1 MCHKAIS
8 KQILLLSLAILSTYA
23 SLAQGVHGSERAF
36 NLEQLPKRE
45 IRAVWLT
52 VLQSLDWPKTYAK
65 SAATISEQ
73 KDELIRTLDRYAEA
87 NINTVLLQTRVRA
100 SSIYPSAYE
109 PWTPSL
115 TGREDG
121 NPGYDPLQFAIEQC
135 HKRGMEL
142 HAWTV
147 ALPAGDWN
155 SLGCK
160 RLRQRGLKMRKLG
173 AYGYLDPS
181 DEKVVDYIVKVC
193 TEIVEKYDIDGLN
206 FDYLRYPED
215 WPKPTYKNGDTPN
228 QRRQYLN
235 HLVKE
240 IHDAVKAI
248 KPWVRIS
255 CSPIGK
261 YADLPRYST
270 HNWNARDRVY
280 QDAQYWLRMGW
291 MDQLYPM
298 QYFRGESY
306 YPYVADWM
314 EHSYG
319 NAIASGL
326 GTWFLDPKEGRW
338 TLSDISREME
348 VSRQW
353 GMGHAHFRSKFLL
366 ENHRG
371 IFDFEKQF
379 SPYPALTPTMK
390 QQRVAKV
397 NAPTQLKVTDG
408 VISWQG
414 AAPYYNIYVSDQAPV
429 DIHNPKNLLL
439 PRYAYQSLN
448 TNVQPNILKGWPYVA
463 VTAMDR
469 YGNESAPISNVQ
481 SLPAAQPTSSL
492 PSNIYL
498 PNDNQY
504 VDITQAVSALG
515 SMDINYY
522 AIQSLEG
529 NRVRSYLQPIRDK
542 DGTLRLFIG
551 VLPNGVYW
559 VTAHNK
565 RSKKFYR
572 VGSFEMVPSRLAPYR
587 SHTR

>member
-1 MCHKAIS
+1 MTRKGIIQSILIIILATIS
-8 KQILLLSLAILSTYA
+8 ANPSW
-23 SLAQGVHGSERAF
+23 AQGVHGSARAF

-52 VLQSLDWPKTYAK
+52 VLQSLDWPKVHAR

-73 KDELIRTLDRYAEA
+73 KAELTRTLDRYAEA

-121 NPGYDPLQFAIEQC
+121 NPGYDPLQFAIDEC

-173 AYGYLDPS
+173 PYGYLDPS

-193 TEIVEKYDIDGLN
+193 VEIVSNYDVDGLN

-215 WPKPTYKNGDTPN
+215 WPKPTYRNGDTPN

-235 HLVKE
+235 HLVEK
-240 IHDAVKAI
+240 IHDAVKAV

-298 QYFRGESY
+298 QYFRGDSY

-314 EHSYG
+314 EHSAG

-326 GTWFLDPKEGRW
+326 GTWFLDPKEGNW

-348 VSRQW
+348 VSRQF
-353 GMGHAHFRSKFLL
+353 GMGHAHFRSQFLL
-366 ENHRG
+366 DNHRG

-379 SPYPALTPTMK
+379 NLYPALTPAMK
-390 QQRVAKV
+390 QTQRHPIS
-397 NAPTQLKVTDG
+397 APTHLKVADG
-408 VISWQG
+408 EISWQG
-414 AAPYYNIYVSDQAPV
+414 DAPYYNIYVSDETPV

-439 PRYAYQSLN
+439 SRYTYHSLN
-448 TNVQPNILKGWPYVA
+448 TNAQPQLLKAWPYVA
-463 VTAMDR
+463 VTSMDR
-469 YGNESAPISNVQ
+469 YGNESEPVSNVQ
-481 SLPAAQPTSSL
+481 QVNTAQPASTL

-504 VDITQAVSALG
+504 VDITEAVRALG
-515 SMDINYY
+515 SLDINYY

-529 NRVRSYLQPIRDK
+529 NKIRSYVQPVRDADGSIR
-542 DGTLRLFIG
+542 LYIG
-551 VLPNGVYW
+551 MLPDGVYW
-559 VTAHNK
+559 ISAHNK
-565 RSKKFYR
+565 RSNKLYR
-572 VGSFEMVPSRLAPYR
+572 VGSFEIVPARLSAYR
-587 SHTR
+587 SVSR